1 MREGLLLGV
10 HVSIAGHIWE
20 AVNRAA
26 DLGCTT
32 FQIFP
37 SNPRSWKAK
46 EPADVDIARF
56 RELLNERCFAKF
68 YVHLSYLP
76 NVSSPDDELWEKS
89 VAALAEGLRRT
100 TLLGGAGLVTH
111 LGSHKGAGIDF
122 GITRAAEAITR
133 GLREVESPLKLL
145 MEDSAGK
152 SNQVGT
158 LFTELNRVY
167 EAVGD
172 DVKPRVGVCYDTCHS
187 HAMGYDISA
196 DTSGFDRALAELD
209 EGIGRN
215 AVELVHLNDSVKPAG
230 DKLDRHANLGE
241 GTIGAGGLRRFV
253 NHPFVRGRNVPICLE
268 TPNGGTKWPKE
279 LAAVRGWAR

>member
-10 HVSIAGHIWE
+10 HCSIAGHIWE
-20 AVNRAA
+20 AIGRAV

-37 SNPRSWKAK
+37 SNPRSWEAK
-46 EPADVDIARF
+46 ELTDEDTARF
-56 RELLNERCFAKF
+56 RELLKERGFAKF

-76 NVSSPDDELWEKS
+76 NISSPDDELWEKS
-89 VAALAEGLRRT
+89 VAALAEALRRT

-111 LGSHKGAGIDF
+111 MGSHKGAGLDF
-122 GITRAAEAITR
+122 GIARAAEAITR
-133 GLREVESPLKLL
+133 ALREIESPPKIL

-152 SNQVGT
+152 SHQVGT
-158 LFTELNRVY
+158 LFAELNRVY

-172 DVKPRVGVCYDTCHS
+172 DVKGRARICYDTCHS

-215 AVELVHLNDSVKPAG
+215 AVELVHLNDSAKPAG
-230 DKLDRHANLGE
+230 EKLDRHANLGE
-241 GTIGAGGLRRFV
+241 GTIGADGLKRFV
-253 NHPFVRGRNVPICLE
+253 NHPFVRERNVPICLE
-268 TPNGGTKWPKE
+268 TPNGEAMWPKE
-279 LAAVRGWAR
+279 LAMVREWAE

>member
-10 HVSIAGHIWE
+10 HCSIAGHIWE
-20 AVNRAA
+20 AVERAA

-37 SNPRSWKAK
+37 SNPRSWEAK
-46 EPADVDIARF
+46 KLTDEDTAHF
-56 RELLNERCFAKF
+56 RGLLNERGFAKF

-89 VAALAEGLRRT
+89 IAALAEGLRRT
-100 TLLGGAGLVTH
+100 ALLGGAGLVTH
-111 LGSHKGAGIDF
+111 MGSHRGTGLDF
-122 GITRAAEAITR
+122 GIARAAEAITR
-133 GLREVESPLKLL
+133 ALREIESPPKVL

-152 SNQVGT
+152 SDQVGT
-158 LFTELNRVY
+158 LFAELNRVY

-172 DVKPRVGVCYDTCHS
+172 DVKAPVGVCYDTCHS

-215 AVELVHLNDSVKPAG
+215 AVELAHLNDSVKPAG

-241 GTIGAGGLRRFV
+241 GTIGAGGLKRFV
-253 NHPFVRGRNVPICLE
+253 NHPFIRERNVPMCLE
-268 TPNGGTKWPKE
+268 TPNGDTMWPKE
-279 LAAVRGWAR
+279 LAMVRGWAE